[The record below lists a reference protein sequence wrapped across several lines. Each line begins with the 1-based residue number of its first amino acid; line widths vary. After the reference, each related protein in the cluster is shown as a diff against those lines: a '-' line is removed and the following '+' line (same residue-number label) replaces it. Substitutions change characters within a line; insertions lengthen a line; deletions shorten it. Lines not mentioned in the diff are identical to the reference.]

1 MNVLFDGGGIYTL
14 GRNDNSVITGNYIE
28 YVNNDYGAIYLDD
41 GSVGF
46 DVYEN
51 VVKDCH
57 RNYIYKG
64 DYNHISQN
72 YTTTG
77 TAKAPDFDLRTPLD
91 PQKPVYTFEDNYL
104 WDEDEVASI
113 REGAGP
119 RG

>member
-14 GRNDNSVITGNYIE
+14 GRNDKSYITDNYIE

-46 DVYEN
+46 QVYNN
-51 VVKDCH
+51 VIKDSH

-64 DYNHISQN
+64 DRNHIYDN

-77 TAKAPDFDLRTPLD
+77 TAMAPDYDLRTPLIPNQPD
-91 PQKPVYTFEDNYL
+91 YTFENNYQ

-113 REGAGP
+113 RDAAGA
-119 RG
+119 R